1 MKKLLNPKTGNQ
13 SVDLLASASLKG
25 DLIPSKAYKLIKK
38 PNGKTDY
45 LAVPIYSN
53 IIFWHRPKEVYD
65 ASGKLVEYKKRF
77 YGNLLQ
83 KDYADYMKLFDATKR
98 QVKASFDLL
107 ESLGLI
113 KRYFKNVT
121 LRNGKILTNVMYIEL
136 IPDKLSQFFDDG
148 VEGES
153 SFVEDFACDIADE
166 KDGILSAYDEPD
178 DVEKTVINTS
188 YENKNYLGTFYV
200 TPPTKKCRTY
210 TETNTKI
217 NKDILNSFIPS
228 ESKDKAER
236 MNEDAAYRDILAEN
250 VELERL
256 LADNP
261 YDTDEYME
269 YFEIMCDLVCHNT
282 QPIKSHGHLYPAEV
296 VRSRILKLRREH
308 LEHVFYVYKN
318 YIGNITD
325 FYRHCAA
332 TLYNSYFEA
341 TNVNN
346 CEGNTRLYNLY
357 AS

>member
-13 SVDLLASASLKG
+13 SVDLLAGASLKG
-25 DLIPSKAYKLIKK
+25 DIIPNKAYKLIKK
-38 PNGKTDY
+38 PNGKTDF

-53 IIFWHRPKEVYD
+53 IIYWHRPKEIYD
-65 ASGKLVEYKKRF
+65 ASGNIIGYKKRF
-77 YGNLLQ
+77 HGRRLQ
-83 KDYADYMKLFDATKR
+83 KSYAEYMEMFGVSKR
-98 QVKASFDLL
+98 QVKASFDVL

-113 KRYFKNVT
+113 KRYYENVVLGT
-121 LRNGKILTNVMYIEL
+121 GKIITNVMYIEL
-136 IPDKLSQFFDDG
+136 IPDKLSQFFDDR

-153 SFVEDFACDIADE
+153 SFVEDFVCDIADE
-166 KDGILSAYDEPD
+166 KDDILTAYDEHD

-188 YENKNYLGTFYV
+188 CENKNYLGTFYV

-217 NKDILNSFIPS
+217 NTDIHNSFIPS
-228 ESKDKAER
+228 GKREKAER
-236 MNEDAAYRDILAEN
+236 MNEDASYREILAEN

-296 VRSRILKLRREH
+296 VKSRILKLRREH

-318 YIGNITD
+318 YIGSITD